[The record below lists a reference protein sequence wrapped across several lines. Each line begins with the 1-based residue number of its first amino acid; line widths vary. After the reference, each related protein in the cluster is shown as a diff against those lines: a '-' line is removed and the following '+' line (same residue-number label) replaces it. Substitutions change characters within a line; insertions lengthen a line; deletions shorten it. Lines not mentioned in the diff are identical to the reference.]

1 MIPFVL
7 IALQG
12 AAHYKVTLEGGV
24 EGTARCTV
32 TRRPEGGKT
41 VRFVIDLRRGNAT
54 LELRNDSTFDANGAP
69 VRLSQVTGLP
79 GKSPQH
85 ETIVTFDA
93 AGANAVVRDLGVPK
107 ASHVSLAPKLS
118 RANAAQKWFVDVRP
132 KLGEVARA
140 WTFDPDTLEWIVTE
154 TTYVGPTKGGHLL
167 RVVQRD
173 KPSTQIVDDAGV
185 PVRIEQGETRL
196 EKSDR

>member
-1 MIPFVL
+1 MIPL
-7 IALQG
+7 ALLALQG
-12 AAHYKVTLEGGV
+12 TARYKVTLEGGV
-24 EGTARCTV
+24 AGTARCTV

-54 LELRNDSTFDANGAP
+54 LELRNDSTFDASGAP
-69 VRLSQVTGLP
+69 VRISQVSGLP
-79 GKSPQH
+79 GKAPQH

-107 ASHVSLAPKLS
+107 ASHISLAPKLN
-118 RANAAQKWFVDVRP
+118 RANAAQTWFAGVRP
-132 KLGEVARA
+132 KPGDVARA

-154 TTYVGPTKGGHLL
+154 TTYVGPTKEGNLL
-167 RVVQRD
+167 KVVQRD
-173 KPSTQIVDDAGV
+173 KPSTQVVDDAGV

-196 EKSDR
+196 IRG